1 MIWEDRS
8 LMRGRGA
15 LIEDC
20 YIPTAVDGHWACAYR
35 NKFLHKFQFDDI
47 VI

>member
-1 MIWEDRS
+1 MIWVDRS

-20 YIPTAVDGHWACAYR
+20 YIPRAVDGYWACAYR
-35 NKFLHKFQFDDI
+35 NKFLHEVLPDDF